1 MSKNVISHQDAHG
14 KRERARSRPIR
25 RIGAIVVTVLGIL
38 AASWLAPEAARR
50 PAASAPEPIRI
61 VSQPTTPVARP
72 EAAPVDI
79 SADLAGPPPRR
90 AVRTSP
96 RNNGVPLN
104 AAGALRTD
112 DFEILSAAELDGIS
126 QAQD

>member
-1 MSKNVISHQDAHG
+1 MSENVISHQEAHG
-14 KRERARSRPIR
+14 KRERARSWPIR
-25 RIGAIVVTVLGIL
+25 RVGAIVVTVLGIL

-50 PAASAPEPIRI
+50 PAASAPEPVRI
-61 VSQPTTPVARP
+61 VSHPAPPVAP
-72 EAAPVDI
+72 EAAVVDI
-79 SADLAGPPPRR
+79 NADLAGPPLRR
-90 AVRTSP
+90 VSRTAP

-126 QAQD
+126 QARD